1 MICLSNLHDPVE
13 KILITEEEI
22 TRRIKE
28 MAKDIGEDY
37 KDKEPLMLSVLS
49 GSFMFASDLM
59 RAVQIPVGIS
69 FIFASSYGSGT
80 DSSGTVEI
88 HTGKGFD
95 PVGKDI
101 IIVEDIVD
109 SGRTL
114 KKIKEYLLEKGAK
127 SVELCTFLN
136 KPSRRV
142 VDINV
147 KYIGFEVPDEF
158 VIGYGLDFDYKF
170 RQYPFVGVLK
180 RSYYE

>member
-1 MICLSNLHDPVE
+1 MTNIKDPIE
-13 KILITEEEI
+13 KILISEEEI
-22 TRRIKE
+22 TTRIAE
-28 MAKDIGEDY
+28 MAKAIDDDY
-37 KDKEPLMLSVLS
+37 REKEPLMLSVLS

-59 RAVQIPVGIS
+59 RAVSIPVGIS
-69 FIFASSYGSGT
+69 FIFASSYGSSTESCGN
-80 DSSGTVEI
+80 VEI

-101 IIVEDIVD
+101 IIVEDIID

-114 KKIKEYLLEKGAK
+114 EKIKSYLLEQGAK

-142 VDINV
+142 VDIDV

-158 VIGYGLDFDYKF
+158 VVGYGLDFDYKY

-180 RSYYE
+180 KEYYE

>member
-1 MICLSNLHDPVE
+1 MTNIKDPIE
-13 KILITEEEI
+13 KILISEDEI
-22 TRRIKE
+22 TTRIAE
-28 MAKDIGEDY
+28 MAKAIDDDY
-37 KDKEPLMLSVLS
+37 REKEPLMLSVLS

-59 RAVQIPVGIS
+59 RAVSIPVGIS
-69 FIFASSYGSGT
+69 FIFASSYGSSTESCGN
-80 DSSGTVEI
+80 VEI

-101 IIVEDIVD
+101 IIVEDIID

-114 KKIKEYLLEKGAK
+114 KKIKSYLLEQGAK

-142 VDINV
+142 VDIDV
-147 KYIGFEVPDEF
+147 KYIGFDVPDEF
-158 VIGYGLDFDYKF
+158 VVGYGLDFDYKY

-180 RSYYE
+180 KEYYE

>member
-1 MICLSNLHDPVE
+1 MTNIKDPIE
-13 KILITEEEI
+13 KILISKEEI
-22 TRRIKE
+22 TTRIDE
-28 MAKDIGEDY
+28 MAKAIDDDY
-37 KDKEPLMLSVLS
+37 REKEPLMLSVLS

-59 RAVQIPVGIS
+59 RAVSIPVGIS
-69 FIFASSYGSGT
+69 FIFASSYGSSTESCGN
-80 DSSGTVEI
+80 VEI

-101 IIVEDIVD
+101 IIVEDIID

-114 KKIKEYLLEKGAK
+114 KKIKSYLLEQGAK

-142 VDINV
+142 VDIDV
-147 KYIGFEVPDEF
+147 KYIGFDVPDEF
-158 VIGYGLDFDYKF
+158 VVGYGLDFDYKY

-180 RSYYE
+180 KEYYE

>member
-1 MICLSNLHDPVE
+1 MANINEPIE
-13 KILITEEEI
+13 KVLISEEQI
-22 TRRIKE
+22 MTRINQ
-28 MAKDIGEDY
+28 MAKEIDNDY
-37 KDKEPLMLSVLS
+37 KGREPLMLSVLS

-59 RAVQIPVGIS
+59 RAVSIPVGIS
-69 FIFASSYGSGT
+69 FIFAASYGSGT
-80 DSSGTVEI
+80 TSSGNVEI

-114 KKIKEYLLEKGAK
+114 SRIKQYLIEQGAK
-127 SVELCTFLN
+127 SVELCTFLD

-142 VDINV
+142 VDIDV
-147 KYIGFEVPDEF
+147 KYTGFEVPDEF
-158 VIGYGLDFDYKF
+158 VVGYGLDFNYKY

-180 RSYYE
+180 KEYYE

>member
-1 MICLSNLHDPVE
+1 MANINDPIE
-13 KILITEEEI
+13 KVLISEEEI
-22 TRRIKE
+22 TSKIKE
-28 MAKDIGEDY
+28 MAASIDEDY
-37 KDKEPLMLSVLS
+37 RDKEPLMLSVLS

-59 RAVQIPVGIS
+59 RAVSIPVGIS
-69 FIFASSYGSGT
+69 FVFASSYGSDT
-80 DSSGTVEI
+80 VSSGDVKI

-114 KKIKEYLLEKGAK
+114 KKIKEYLLNEGAK

-142 VDINV
+142 VDIDV
-147 KYIGFEVPDEF
+147 KYVGFEVPDEF
-158 VIGYGLDFDYKF
+158 VVGYGLDYAEKY
-170 RQYPFVGVLK
+170 RELPYIGVLK
-180 RSYYE
+180 PEVYENN